1 MKKLSLCILL
11 LFSIIMLNAQE
22 VFTGTIEYSIS
33 FPGMELDPMMK
44 SYMPTSI
51 IATYGNDAL
60 KIEQL
65 SNAVSQTVIVKEEE
79 KMTYILLSMM
89 GQKFMIKQPME
100 NTDNML
106 SNDSTEIEYTE
117 ETKTIQGYECKKCII
132 STTAEGTA
140 VTSTCYTSSQI
151 INPINKLSNANL
163 GVDIIPLEYE
173 VETAGI
179 KMLLSAKSI
188 KKSKV
193 KKSEFAIPDGYK
205 EISMEDLQNLGM

>member
-1 MKKLSLCILL
+1 M
-11 LFSIIMLNAQE
+11 
-22 VFTGTIEYSIS
+22 
-33 FPGMELDPMMK
+33 
-44 SYMPTSI
+44 
-51 IATYGNDAL
+51 
-60 KIEQL
+60 
-65 SNAVSQTVIVKEEE
+65 
-79 KMTYILLSMM
+79 
-89 GQKFMIKQPME
+89 
-100 NTDNML
+100 
-106 SNDSTEIEYTE
+106 
-117 ETKTIQGYECKKCII
+117 
-132 STTAEGTA
+132 
-140 VTSTCYTSSQI
+140 TSTCYTSSQI